1 MKDITKLIWKAND
14 SLLHGRY
21 KYVKVIEIDFSVLDF
36 SVSIMGRFLREL
48 PGRCKG

>member
-21 KYVKVIEIDFSVLDF
+21 KYVKVIEIDFSV
-36 SVSIMGRFLREL
+36 SIMGRFLREL

>member
-21 KYVKVIEIDFSVLDF
+21 KSVMVIEIDFSM
-36 SVSIMGRFLREL
+36 SIIGRFIREL
-48 PGRCKG
+48 PGRSMY

>member
-14 SLLHGRY
+14 SMLHGRY
-21 KYVKVIEIDFSVLDF
+21 KHVNLIKIDS
-36 SVSIMGRFLREL
+36 SMSIMGRFLREL